1 MDSGKE
7 VFSLIEVFSKRIYD
21 PYDEEDGCRILID
34 RLWPRG
40 MAKADARLDYWL
52 KEVAPSP
59 ELRKEFNHKPERFE
73 DFRIHYLNELRS
85 NDQQAKAVAQIIEL
99 ASKGKVTLLYGAKDP
114 VHNHAKVLLEELIRR
129 T

>member
-1 MDSGKE
+1 M
-7 VFSLIEVFSKRIYD
+7 IEVFSKRIYD